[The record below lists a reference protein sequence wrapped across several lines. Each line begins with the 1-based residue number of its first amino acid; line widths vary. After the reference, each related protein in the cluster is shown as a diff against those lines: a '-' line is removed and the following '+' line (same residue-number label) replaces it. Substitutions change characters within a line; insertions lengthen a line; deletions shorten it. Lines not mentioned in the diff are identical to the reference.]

1 MRLKYG
7 RTFFKV
13 GSIMRQKY
21 PPAIAD
27 DMKQLLTFY
36 DKELKPLLAQCQIIS
51 EILEIVCDKC
61 SLNDIE
67 ILEFI
72 VNELDI
78 NEAKSVVQEYNEA
91 IKEFS
96 EMKLSQCLME
106 KFSYGSPLSCEKVT
120 IVVDQEAAD
129 LTLKDVRRLSG
140 EIFRDLVPQIK
151 LCVIR
156 DDQSFTVTCSF
167 PLRLT
172 EQLIAIALESIE
184 ILKENKVKRLTIGY
198 CTVYEVHIHMISKLP
213 LFLIIILKVNEM
225 KLAEGKLI
233 LFEITN

>member
-13 GSIMRQKY
+13 GSIMEKY

-36 DKELKPLLAQCQIIS
+36 DKELKPSLAQCQKIK
-51 EILEIVCDKC
+51 EILEIVSDKC
-61 SLNDIE
+61 PLNDIE

-96 EMKLSQCLME
+96 EMKLSQCLKE
-106 KFSYGSPLSCEKVT
+106 KFLYGSPLSCEKVT
-120 IVVDQEAAD
+120 IVVDQDAD
-129 LTLKDVRRLSG
+129 DSILKDVRKLSG
-140 EIFRDLVPQIK
+140 GIFKDLVPQIK

-156 DDQSFTVTCSF
+156 DDQSFTIICSF
-167 PLRLT
+167 PLSLT
-172 EQLIAIALESIE
+172 EQLIAIAQESIE
-184 ILKENKVKRLTIGY
+184 TMKENKVKRLTIGY
-198 CTVYEVHIHMISKLP
+198 YTVYEVYIYMECKLP
-213 LFLIIILKVNEM
+213 LFFIIIK
-225 KLAEGKLI
+225 GS
-233 LFEITN
+233 

>member
-1 MRLKYG
+1 MKIYLPQSLTSKFKSMRLKYG

-13 GSIMRQKY
+13 GLIMMEKY

-36 DKELKPLLAQCQIIS
+36 DKELKPSLAQCRKIS

-78 NEAKSVVQEYNEA
+78 NEAKLVVQEYNEA

-96 EMKLSQCLME
+96 EINLSQCLKE

-120 IVVDQEAAD
+120 IVVDQDAAD
-129 LTLKDVRRLSG
+129 LTLKDVRRLSR

-156 DDQSFTVTCSF
+156 DDQSFTVICSF
-167 PLRLT
+167 PLSLT

-184 ILKENKVKRLTIGY
+184 TLKENKVKRLTIGY
-198 CTVYEVHIHMISKLP
+198 YTVYEVYIYIECKLRL
-213 LFLIIILKVNEM
+213 LFYN
-225 KLAEGKLI
+225 
-233 LFEITN
+233 N